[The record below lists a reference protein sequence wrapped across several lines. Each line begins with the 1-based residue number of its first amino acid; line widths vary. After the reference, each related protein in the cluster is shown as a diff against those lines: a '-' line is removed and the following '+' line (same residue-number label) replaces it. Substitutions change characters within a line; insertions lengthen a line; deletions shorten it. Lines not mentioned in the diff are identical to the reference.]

1 MKNSLILFMLLM
13 IFSCTTK
20 EAKPD
25 IKNQDLIG
33 KWKVI
38 EQLADPGDGSG
49 TFNPI
54 ESDRTIQFFSD
65 GTVTINGDLC
75 YMSSGAGAETSGTF
89 EIIAEN
95 TTDTSHDGIIFPI
108 GCDYPET
115 KIYFDL
121 PVSGNLILW
130 YLCIEGCAEKFKKI

>member
-65 GTVTINGDLC
+65 GTITINGDLC
-75 YMSSGAGAETSGTF
+75 YMSS
-89 EIIAEN
+89 
-95 TTDTSHDGIIFPI
+95 
-108 GCDYPET
+108 
-115 KIYFDL
+115 
-121 PVSGNLILW
+121 
-130 YLCIEGCAEKFKKI
+130 